1 MSRDVPLR
9 PSTTAVWISVLG
21 TLAVVAALAGAR
33 EFLVPVA
40 FAGLLTFVMSPPVD
54 WLERRIGR
62 VPAVIGAVCVMFA
75 LLLGSGWMLVRQLD
89 GVATALP
96 KYRATLLAKV
106 SQLRSMS
113 GGGTVGELQKTIDS
127 VQRDLKA
134 PDRETR
140 AARVVIAEE
149 AADQSPF
156 GMLGPVLGMA
166 ASAGLV
172 IALVMFMLLERR
184 DLRDRIVSVAG
195 HGHAALT
202 TRALDEAG
210 QRVARQLLMQTL
222 GNAIYGVTAGTG
234 LWLLGV
240 PYPVVWA
247 SLGAV
252 LRFVPYV
259 GPLVGVAAPI
269 VISVA
274 AMDGWRGPLM
284 VLGFMLA
291 LELFTNLVVETVLYA
306 GAAGVS
312 QVGLLVA
319 VTFWT
324 WLWGPMGLVMA
335 IPLTVCVVV
344 LGKHVR
350 GLEYL
355 ATLMA
360 DTSTLSP
367 AQVFYQRLIVRD
379 TNEASDLVERHLATQ
394 EPRSLYD
401 ALILPALAQSEI
413 DRLQGRLDAEAQQQ
427 LVAAAREILADAG
440 ELVRRAVENT
450 EGEPAA
456 EVPVEVPGV
465 RLLGYGIGG
474 PVDDLALDVFGHAVD
489 DLPIV
494 IERPAGLQASD
505 VVAWVRA
512 HGSTAVCLADLSPVA
527 VARTRYLVKRLRQA
541 APELPILVGRW
552 GGAGM
557 PEDAQR
563 LLDAGATHVG
573 ATVEETRAWL
583 VEHAHTAPDGRGLTP
598 DWPPEAEARPA
609 VPGAAAAATAP
620 ADVRSRRAS

>member
-1 MSRDVPLR
+1 
-9 PSTTAVWISVLG
+9 
-21 TLAVVAALAGAR
+21 
-33 EFLVPVA
+33 
-40 FAGLLTFVMSPPVD
+40 
-54 WLERRIGR
+54 
-62 VPAVIGAVCVMFA
+62 
-75 LLLGSGWMLVRQLD
+75 
-89 GVATALP
+89 
-96 KYRATLLAKV
+96 
-106 SQLRSMS
+106 
-113 GGGTVGELQKTIDS
+113 
-127 VQRDLKA
+127 
-134 PDRETR
+134 
-140 AARVVIAEE
+140 
-149 AADQSPF
+149 
-156 GMLGPVLGMA
+156 
-166 ASAGLV
+166 
-172 IALVMFMLLERR
+172 
-184 DLRDRIVSVAG
+184 
-195 HGHAALT
+195 
-202 TRALDEAG
+202 
-210 QRVARQLLMQTL
+210 MQTL
-222 GNAIYGVTAGTG
+222 GNAIYGVAAGTG

-247 SLGAV
+247 ALGAV

-284 VLGFMLA
+284 VLGFMLG

-367 AQVFYQRLIVRD
+367 AQVFYQRLLVRD
-379 TNEASDLVERHLATQ
+379 TNEASDLVERHLATH

-401 ALILPALAQSEI
+401 TLVLPALAQSEI
-413 DRLQGRLDAEAQQQ
+413 DRLQGRLDADGQQQ

-440 ELVRRAVENT
+440 EHVRRAVKTT
-450 EGEPAA
+450 EGEGPR
-456 EVPVEVPGV
+456 EMPVDTPVV

-474 PVDDLALDVFGHAVD
+474 AVDDLALDVFGHAID
-489 DLPIV
+489 DLPMTL
-494 IERPAGLQASD
+494 ERPGGLQASD
-505 VVAWVRA
+505 VVAWVRE
-512 HGSTAVCLADLSPVA
+512 HGCTIACLADLSPVA

-541 APELPILVGRW
+541 APQMPILVGRW
-552 GGAGM
+552 GSAGV
-557 PEDAQR
+557 PDDAQR

-573 ATVEETRAWL
+573 ATVEDTRAWL
-583 VEHAHTAPDGRGLTP
+583 VEHARTAPDGRRLTP
-598 DWPPEAEARPA
+598 DGPPAARPA
-609 VPGAAAAATAP
+609 VSPAAAAAAAA
-620 ADVRSRRAS
+620 ADARSRRAS

>member
-1 MSRDVPLR
+1 MSREASLR

-40 FAGLLTFVMSPPVD
+40 FAGLLTFVMSPPVA

-62 VPAVIGAVCVMFA
+62 VPAVVAAVCVVFA

-89 GVATALP
+89 GVAVALP
-96 KYRATLLAKV
+96 KYRATLIAKV
-106 SQLRSMS
+106 SQVRSLS
-113 GGGTVGELQKTIDS
+113 GGGAVGELQKTLDS
-127 VQRDLKA
+127 VQRDLAA
-134 PDRETR
+134 PARQPR
-140 AARVVIAEE
+140 AARVVIAEQ
-149 AADQSPF
+149 AAVQSPF

-184 DLRDRIVSVAG
+184 DLRDRLVGVAG

-202 TRALDEAG
+202 ARALDEAG
-210 QRVARQLLMQTL
+210 ERVARQLLMQTL
-222 GNAIYGVTAGTG
+222 GNTIYGVVAGTG

-259 GPLVGVAAPI
+259 GPLVG
-269 VISVA
+269 
-274 AMDGWRGPLM
+274 PLT
-284 VLGFMLA
+284 VLGFMVA

-360 DTSTLSP
+360 DTSALSP
-367 AQVFYQRLIVRD
+367 AQVFYQRLLVRD
-379 TNEASDLVERHLATQ
+379 MSEASDLVERHLGAN

-401 ALILPALAQSEI
+401 TLILPALAQSEV
-413 DRLQGRLDAEAQQQ
+413 DRLQGRLDAEGQQQ
-427 LVAAAREILADAG
+427 LVAAAREMLADAG
-440 ELVRRAVENT
+440 EHVRRAVESA
-450 EGEPAA
+450 EGEPAPA
-456 EVPVEVPGV
+456 PPVEAPVV
-465 RLLGYGIGG
+465 RLLGYGISGV
-474 PVDDLALDVFGHAVD
+474 VDDLALEVFSHAVE
-489 DLPIV
+489 DLPIAL
-494 IERPAGLQASD
+494 ERPAGLQASE
-505 VVAWVRA
+505 VAAWVRA
-512 HGSTAVCLADLSPVA
+512 NGCAAACLVDLSPVT
-527 VARTRYLVKRLRQA
+527 VSRTRYLVKRLRQA
-541 APELPILVGRW
+541 SPQMPILVGRW
-552 GGAGM
+552 GGAGV
-557 PEDAQR
+557 PDEAQR

-573 ATVEETRAWL
+573 TTVEETRAWL
-583 VEHAHTAPDGRGLTP
+583 VEQARTAPDGRRLTP
-598 DWPPEAEARPA
+598 DWPVVVARPVA
-609 VPGAAAAATAP
+609 SPAAAAAAVA
-620 ADVRSRRAS
+620 ADAGSRRAS